1 MTANVTLLRDTAGNL
16 RTETIE
22 NVVSVWMDSP
32 LFETAIRLEVTSIKE
47 INDDGSAEFTKHIY
61 PMWAVHEYNVITD
74 GVSDAFE
81 IAEIYKNKR
90 GIF

>member
-1 MTANVTLLRDTAGNL
+1 MTVNVTVLRDIYGNV

-32 LFETAIRLEVTSIKE
+32 LFETSIRLEVISIKE
-47 INDDGSAEFTKHIY
+47 INDDGRAEYTKHIY
-61 PMWAVHEYNVITD
+61 PMWAVREYNVITD
-74 GVSDAFE
+74 GVSDEFE
-81 IAEIYKNKR
+81 IAEIYKNKI